1 MSHECISKLF
11 TFFKRK
17 HISLKYLLEIMP
29 NFFKFVERTPQ
40 EAEQVQRLQARIAE
54 AKLVYKFTDTA
65 W

>member
-1 MSHECISKLF
+1 
-11 TFFKRK
+11 
-17 HISLKYLLEIMP
+17 MP